1 MAEKQI
7 RKRSSTDEKGPVVSV
22 KKPKLSQL
30 TKQDFYRSND
40 VINLG
45 IKLLQPKEGALTPN
59 YSVEYDAFQLLLKM
73 QHKFLALCKSVIT
86 SQTAG
91 EKMLYFPVFNLLALI
106 SFGEA
111 VKIGSANPKKDDD
124 EQTEEVEDD
133 HLDLKKIEHEYQMG
147 YNRVEFVT
155 YWPNSD
161 KISSCVEVKKS
172 ISGNIYDEK
181 STLWQLLGEM
191 LKCYIINLQ
200 SYHMTLTT
208 GKDCN
213 HCRSASFELN

>member
-1 MAEKQI
+1 
-7 RKRSSTDEKGPVVSV
+7 V

-45 IKLLQPKEGALTPN
+45 INLLQPNLTPN

-73 QHKFLALCKSVIT
+73 QHKFLTLCKSVIT

-172 ISGNIYDEK
+172 ISGNIYGNK
-181 STLWQLLGEM
+181 SLLYG
-191 LKCYIINLQ
+191 
-200 SYHMTLTT
+200 SY
-208 GKDCN
+208 
-213 HCRSASFELN
+213 